1 MCAPPG
7 CTRTDT
13 LCPYTTLFRSSC
25 CPGLPCAFLPRD
37 LLIHVPALPARHCQ
51 RLRLVVGEADH
62 AAADTQDVAVVQADD
77 VTPERGDMGARREG
91 VVVVCLDDGAR
102 LSVQLRLRIGG
113 VLRVDDDAGSDRVV
127 LADHAASEKRPVTG
141 R

>member
-77 VTPERGDMGARREG
+77 VTPERGDMGARRSEEHTSELQSLMRISYASL
-91 VVVVCLDDGAR
+91 CLTTNKNNPNPTPH
-102 LSVQLRLRIGG
+102 Q
-113 VLRVDDDAGSDRVV
+113 
-127 LADHAASEKRPVTG
+127 
-141 R
+141 

>member
-62 AAADTQDVAVVQADD
+62 AAADTQHVAVVQADA
-77 VTPERGDMGARREG
+77 VTPERGGIGARREG
-91 VVVVCLDDGAR
+91 VVVVCLAVCSRAR
-102 LSVQLRLRIGG
+102 KHG
-113 VLRVDDDAGSDRVV
+113 VLVRGVIVTVTFGGS
-127 LADHAASEKRPVTG
+127 HIY
-141 R
+141 